1 MFIEL
6 TDHLRCPADH
16 AESFV
21 VLLPDRLEGRSV
33 RAGQLGCPVCGRTFE
48 LVEGVLD
55 VGGTP
60 PRALPTALDA
70 DAITALAG
78 VNGPGGYLVLV
89 GSPAAAWAEMAEL
102 NRGVGLIAVNPDA
115 TVQDEGPLSVLR
127 GGALPLK
134 SRSMRGVVLG
144 PPFGGDPHWVQEGAR
159 VVLPGLRVVGEG
171 PDPPPEMIELMASTG
186 GVWVGTAVRSKK

>member
-16 AESFV
+16 AESFL

-48 LVEGVLD
+48 LAEGVLD
-55 VGGTP
+55 VGNAP
-60 PRALPTALDA
+60 PSALPSALDA
-70 DAITALAG
+70 EAITALAG

-89 GSPAAAWAEMAEL
+89 GSPARVWAEVAEL
-102 NRGVGLIAVNPDA
+102 NRGVGLVAVNPDA
-115 TVQDEGPLSVLR
+115 AVRDEGSLSVLR
-127 GGALPLK
+127 GGVLPLK

-144 PPFGGDPHWVQEGAR
+144 APFGGDPHWVREGAR

-171 PDPPPEMIELMASTG
+171 PEPPAEVIDLLASTG